1 MRPHRLALATGL
13 GLALSLSCAPLA
25 LAADPAAPAAHP
37 ARHTVRHTA
46 QSAMLQPEAVQAI
59 KRMSAYLATLPAF
72 EVKATTSLDLVNDAD
87 QALQLDGTAR
97 YKVRR
102 PDGFVID
109 VVSDRQSRRF
119 IYDGKQLTVFSPGLG
134 YYATVPAPPTI
145 RQTLDA
151 AYAKFGIA
159 LPLEDLFTW
168 SDPASDR
175 TKDLISGFMVGTAT
189 IDGVETT
196 QYAFRQKNVDWQVW
210 IQTGDHPLPR
220 KLVIVDRTDP
230 ARPAYSARLSW
241 ELNPAMSAADFA
253 FQPGK
258 DDKAIKLAAVGK

>member
-1 MRPHRLALATGL
+1 MRLHRLALATGM
-13 GLALSLSCAPLA
+13 GLALSLSCAPLV
-25 LAADPAAPAAHP
+25 LAADPAPVHAAHQ
-37 ARHTVRHTA
+37 TVRHISQPA
-46 QSAMLQPEAVQAI
+46 PLEPEAVQAI
-59 KRMSAYLATLPAF
+59 KRMSSYLATLPAF

-87 QALQLDGTAR
+87 QAVQLDGTAH

-109 VVSDRQSRRF
+109 VVSDRQNRRF

-151 AYAKFGIA
+151 AYQRFGIA

-168 SDPASDR
+168 SDPANDR
-175 TKDLISGFMVGTAT
+175 TKELISGFKVGTAT

-196 QYAFRQKNVDWQVW
+196 QYAFRQKSVDWQIW
-210 IQTGDHPLPR
+210 IQTGDHPVPR

-230 ARPAYSARLSW
+230 ARPAYSAHLSW
-241 ELNPAMSAADFA
+241 ELNPAMNAADFA